1 MDPLIERLKAL
12 GLVQASQLKA
22 AEKATP
28 KRKLEDILNGQDA
41 VNSLGTCYVTTS
53 LYPWNYRHGKVIF
66 EKTGDLSLIAE
77 AGRAKGL
84 REQDL
89 TNLLFLDTETT
100 GLAGGTGT
108 LAFLIGLG
116 YFTDNGF
123 LLKQYII
130 RDPTEE
136 PAMLLEVA
144 NLFDKF
150 PSIVSFNGK
159 AFDIPLLRARYI
171 LNRLPVPFEDLSHL
185 DLLFLCRKLWK
196 NRLKSRALQDLESEI
211 LDIPRTEDE
220 VPGYMIPEIYFDY
233 LRTGNAEPLKGVV
246 YHNGMDIVSLAALFL
261 HISSSFDQLSGE
273 ARMHPV
279 DYFSIGQIFQD
290 LEMVELAEK
299 ILLDCIS
306 ARSLPYEMNL
316 EAIKRVAGIN
326 KRRENFES
334 AMQFWELA
342 SDLGDIDSL
351 IELAKHFEHHCRDYG
366 TAMQWSETA
375 AITLGKRGYHSY
387 QDRQLRKEI
396 DKRIVRLKQKMEK
409 GNKNVSTKDS

>member
-12 GLVQASQLKA
+12 GLIQASQMKSVV
-22 AEKATP
+22 KTP
-28 KRKLEDILNGQDA
+28 SNNKLEDILDGQEA
-41 VNSLGTCYVTTS
+41 ANSLGSCYVTTS

-66 EKTGDLSLIAE
+66 EKAGDLSLIAE

-89 TNLLFLDTETT
+89 SNLLFLDTETT

-116 YFTDNGF
+116 FFTDDGF

-144 NLFDKF
+144 NMFEKF

-159 AFDIPLLRARYI
+159 AFDIPLLRARYV

-185 DLLFLCRKLWK
+185 DLLFLSRKLWK
-196 NRLKSRALQDLESEI
+196 NRLKSRALQDLEGEI
-211 LDIPRTEDE
+211 LDLPRTEDE

-299 ILLDCIS
+299 ILLECIS
-306 ARSLPYEMNL
+306 ARSLPHEMNL
-316 EAIKRVAGIN
+316 EALKRVASIY
-326 KRRENFES
+326 KRRESYES
-334 AMQFWELA
+334 AILYWGQA
-342 SDLGDIDSL
+342 ADLGDIDSS
-351 IELAKHFEHHCRDYG
+351 IELAKYFEHIGREYG
-366 TAMQWSETA
+366 TALQWSETA
-375 AITLGKRGYHSY
+375 AATLAKRGYHNY
-387 QDRQLRKEI
+387 QDRQLRKDI

-409 GNKNVSTKDS
+409 GNKNVPTKDS